1 MPNSCQSHVAY
12 DDDANWLHR
21 NDAYQVQHIA
31 GRKRAV
37 AMPHVRTTT
46 QTISNIITDV
56 AQGIAIQR
64 WYIRG
69 LNNNITII
77 CFPLD
82 LTYAIQC
89 RAPHTAVR
97 D

>member
-1 MPNSCQSHVAY
+1 MPNSCQSHGGISCDKENNRAY
-12 DDDANWLHR
+12 DDESNWLHR

-37 AMPHVRTTT
+37 AMPHVRTTR
-46 QTISNIITDV
+46 QTISNITKDD

-64 WYIRG
+64 SYIRA

-77 CFPLD
+77 SFPLD
-82 LTYAIQC
+82 LT
-89 RAPHTAVR
+89 
-97 D
+97 